1 MNNYKKLAR
10 VTKYFAIALSA
21 SLAKLFSTKFESKID
36 DDSLLFI
43 ISIAII
49 AIGIEYLPGVF
60 EFLLEIPFLKRA
72 IIREHYL
79 DGTWLELDSKNGEPI
94 EVGITRI
101 KIKNEKI
108 IYGGT
113 TFPIAPYSAGSGS
126 AYTAT
131 IIDLN
136 WPTLKY
142 IYEFK
147 RFDSESSKLHGYGEL
162 DFDTRDGYPITC
174 RGHYIS
180 LESGEKVSLEKWKVT
195 DKVLLKKLD
204 SPKDYIPE
212 ILSFFAEIGRI
223 KLKKQ
228 NNLD

>member
-1 MNNYKKLAR
+1 MNNYKKISQ
-10 VTKYFAIALSA
+10 VTKYFAIALSV
-21 SLAKLFSTKFESKID
+21 SLAKLFSTKFDSKIN

-49 AIGIEYLPGVF
+49 AIGIEYLPGLL
-60 EFLLEIPFLKRA
+60 ELLLEIPFIKKA
-72 IIREHYL
+72 IIRDHYL
-79 DGTWLELDSKNGEPI
+79 DGTWLELDSKDGEPI

-101 KIKNEKI
+101 KIMNEKI
-108 IYGGT
+108 NYGGT
-113 TFPIAPYSAGSGS
+113 TFPIDPDSAGAGS

-180 LESGEKVSLEKWKVT
+180 LESGEKVSLEKWKVI
-195 DKVLLKKLD
+195 DKELLKKLD
-204 SPKDYIPE
+204 NPKDYIPE
-212 ILSFFAEIGRI
+212 ILKYFTEIGRI
-223 KLKKQ
+223 KMK
-228 NNLD
+228 